1 MASIPSN
8 LPRVSNNL
16 RTSITTQNLL
26 GTQTRLLKVQNQ
38 LATGKQLST
47 PSDNPGSAAIIQSIR
62 KMLEQRDAYLANLK
76 FAQSQLGTVDTT
88 LGELTDLLREADQ
101 IASANVGSDVSADA
115 RASAAAIIGRIYS
128 QAFSLANRQF
138 EGAYL
143 FAGDRSTAPPFVE
156 SGGGVKFV
164 GSTNVLKN
172 DFDEGATL
180 AFMVDGNEVFG
191 ALTTRIQGTE
201 DLTPVVTGATR
212 LADLRGATGSGVRLG
227 SIVLGNGST
236 AATVDLSRTDT
247 LEDVADAI
255 NAAGVGGITASIT
268 GDRLTLTGG
277 GGDDITVQESAGGT
291 TAADLGIARAVGAG
305 AGAPLNG
312 QPLQA
317 KVTPLTRLADLRGG
331 AGLDLSGL
339 NITNGQTAQTIDLSS
354 AVTVEDL
361 LNAVNGSTV
370 NVRAAIADDGR
381 RINLLNPTQGVPLT
395 VGENGGATAEQ
406 LGIRSFAPGS
416 KLSEFNDGRGIR
428 GVDGVD
434 FTVTDSTGVAFG
446 VDLGAA
452 QTVQDVLDAI
462 NTAAGLAGA
471 GVSATLATTG
481 NGIVLTDIAGGAG
494 TLSVANAPFSRAVDD
509 LGLDAPA
516 AGNVIAGRD
525 TNAVESRGMFANLIA
540 LQNALRGND
549 QRAITQSAERLKG
562 DLDRIIRVR
571 GETGARVQEL
581 EDRQQRLEDQN
592 ITTRA
597 LLAEIE
603 DVDFADAITRFQTLQ
618 TALQATLQTA
628 GATLNLSLLD
638 FLQ

>member
-62 KMLEQRDAYLANLK
+62 KTLEQRDAYLANLK

-164 GSTNVLKN
+164 GSTNVLQN

-201 DLTPVVTGATR
+201 DLTPAVTGATR

-236 AATVDLSRTDT
+236 AATVDLSRADT

-494 TLSVANAPFSRAVDD
+494 MLSVANAPFSRAVDD

-592 ITTRA
+592 VTTRA

-603 DVDFADAITRFQTLQ
+603 DVDFAEAITRFQTLQ

>member
-62 KMLEQRDAYLANLK
+62 KTLEQRDAYLANLK

-164 GSTNVLKN
+164 GSTNVLQN

-201 DLTPVVTGATR
+201 DLTPAVTGATR

-236 AATVDLSRTDT
+236 AATVDLSRADT

-494 TLSVANAPFSRAVDD
+494 MLSVANAPFSRAVDD

-549 QRAITQSAERLKG
+549 QRAITESAERLKG

-592 ITTRA
+592 VTTRA

-603 DVDFADAITRFQTLQ
+603 DVDFAEAITRFQTLQ

>member
-62 KMLEQRDAYLANLK
+62 KTLEQRDAYLANLK

-201 DLTPVVTGATR
+201 DLTPAVTGATR

-236 AATVDLSRTDT
+236 AATVDLSRADT

-509 LGLDAPA
+509 LGLDVLA

-603 DVDFADAITRFQTLQ
+603 DVDFAEAITRFQTLQ